1 MSAKSDVIEY
11 CKRCIHNFLRT
22 ISWWV
27 WVEVIFKEV
36 RSWKPSV
43 VICYKAQMQYHVA
56 LWRCTASYESYR
68 LTVRVWGDGKICLHA
83 WSSFCKN
90 HFMISFFF
98 HWRKLLDIWGPVTEI
113 FFYILWIVLVFFL
126 SAICLSWWRE
136 HLYYYFIIDALVFL
150 HRMKRQ
156 SDQLGFNCD
165 LLLMLFLAVYLLLK
179 INQC

>member
-90 HFMISFFF
+90 HFMISFFIGGNSWTSEGQ
-98 HWRKLLDIWGPVTEI
+98 WRKYFSI
-113 FFYILWIVLVFFL
+113 FYGLFLFVFKCNMFVMMTRA
-126 SAICLSWWRE
+126 S
-136 HLYYYFIIDALVFL
+136 
-150 HRMKRQ
+150 
-156 SDQLGFNCD
+156 
-165 LLLMLFLAVYLLLK
+165 LLLLHHRFSSVFTSNETSEWSARL
-179 INQC
+179 